1 MWLFL
6 HLCVWTIII
15 LVTHVCTCTYV
26 QELNVALFW
35 EKVDFNEYIPMV
47 PTSAITGDGMGDL
60 IALVVTYSQKLLSKQ
75 LMLSREVEAVVME
88 VGME

>member
-1 MWLFL
+1 M
-6 HLCVWTIII
+6 WTIII

>member
-1 MWLFL
+1 M
-6 HLCVWTIII
+6 
-15 LVTHVCTCTYV
+15 
-26 QELNVALFW
+26 ALFW
-35 EKVDFNEYIPMV
+35 EKVDFSEYLPMV

-88 VGME
+88 VPIT